1 MEKWKAFL
9 GTMRE
14 KGFVPLKY
22 LASSVAAFGVNYVLL
37 LVLDK
42 RIPSVGSMELAAVI
56 AWVVSSFLN
65 FTLNRKWV
73 FRSDA
78 PYKAAF
84 LEYYSLAIV
93 VFCIKTF
100 GFLELLTRV
109 LHLELWFAAPVAE
122 AILFVCNY
130 FIQKK
135 WIFGR
140 KKEKNTPSSDS
151 K

>member
-1 MEKWKAFL
+1 
-9 GTMRE
+9 MRE
-14 KGFVPLKY
+14 RGFIPLKY

-56 AWVVSSFLN
+56 AWIVSSFLN

-73 FRSDA
+73 FRSDTS
-78 PYKAAF
+78 YKAAF
-84 LEYYSLAIV
+84 LEYYSLAVV

-135 WIFGR
+135 WIFGHKQGKR
-140 KKEKNTPSSDS
+140 TPPSDDR
-151 K
+151 